1 MNIQSI
7 KEGLERTAGKSF
19 DLYERR
25 PGEHQLI
32 IPIFHE
38 DADMVDIYLQES
50 PNDPGL
56 IRICDYGLTLM
67 RLSYTYDVNTDSK
80 QRILDGILANNGV
93 QNDNGNLYLDTTPEM
108 LYQGVLQ
115 FAGCAQKVCNMR
127 YWSREIVRS
136 TFYEDLQLH
145 VITEMQ
151 QFSPVPDVSPIPEY
165 PTTIDWLLSCNNRNF
180 FVFGVRGNDKAK
192 VVAIS
197 LLEFQKVRLPF
208 ISVIIHEDIED
219 LGNKERLYLTRN
231 ADTQYPVLSDF
242 KDRGK
247 ADIER
252 FAIVQQPHY

>member
-1 MNIQSI
+1 MPYIYPTPKGRVLAEWSLQSNEASLEIDLEHHTAEWHLLDMDTDQGEMCDLNLDEDTTWDWVASEIGRLSANEWSAMPMNIQSI
-7 KEGLERTAGKSF
+7 KEGLERTTGKSF

-50 PNDPGL
+50 PKDTRL

-115 FAGCAQKVCNMR
+115 FAGCAQKVCNIR
-127 YWSREIVRS
+127 Y
-136 TFYEDLQLH
+136 LQD
-145 VITEMQ
+145 T
-151 QFSPVPDVSPIPEY
+151 S
-165 PTTIDWLLSCNNRNF
+165 
-180 FVFGVRGNDKAK
+180 GV
-192 VVAIS
+192 
-197 LLEFQKVRLPF
+197 
-208 ISVIIHEDIED
+208 
-219 LGNKERLYLTRN
+219 
-231 ADTQYPVLSDF
+231 
-242 KDRGK
+242 
-247 ADIER
+247 
-252 FAIVQQPHY
+252 